1 MCVVMKEDLYFE
13 IIKKQQELINLMLQV
28 GIADN
33 RTNQVD
39 DRLETGVNDMQEIV
53 LSDDKQKNECDLDG
67 FKKWL
72 ENKGRSDN
80 CVDTYVRGVE
90 LFYRK
95 YKVMNVVNL
104 TEYEKEINSKFS
116 PKTVNLRIAG
126 MTSYFR
132 YTGFTG
138 YEFRRAKEQKR
149 TFCNNAINEEQYN
162 QLIDWAKDN
171 SIKAWLIAK
180 VIAGTGVRVS
190 ELIGLE
196 TKDLDRGYADI
207 IGKGNKQRRIYF
219 PNKLVEEIKDKCG
232 KEYVVENRYGA
243 QMTTRGVSQLLKNAG
258 EKAGISKEVLHPHS
272 FRHFFAK
279 QFLKEKN
286 DISLLGDLLGHSD
299 ISTTAIYTRLTSEE
313 QKEQINKL
321 VNW

>member
-1 MCVVMKEDLYFE
+1 MCMVMKEDLYFE
-13 IIKKQQELINLMLQV
+13 IIKKQQELINLMLRV

-33 RTNQVD
+33 QSIQVD
-39 DRLETGVNDMQEIV
+39 DRLETDVNDMQEIV
-53 LSDDKQKNECDLDG
+53 LSDDKQKIECDLDG

-232 KEYVVENRYGA
+232 KEYIVENRYGA

-258 EKAGISKEVLHPHS
+258 EKAGIPKEVMHPHS

>member
-1 MCVVMKEDLYFE
+1 MCMVMKEDLYLE
-13 IIKKQQELINLMLQV
+13 IIKKQQELINLMLRG
-28 GIADN
+28 GIVDN
-33 RTNQVD
+33 RTIQVD
-39 DRLETGVNDMQEIV
+39 NRLETDVNDMQEIV

-258 EKAGISKEVLHPHS
+258 EKAGIPKEVMHPHS

>member
-13 IIKKQQELINLMLQV
+13 IIKKQQELINLMLRV

-33 RTNQVD
+33 QSIQVD
-39 DRLETGVNDMQEIV
+39 DRLETDVNDMQEIV

-95 YKVMNVVNL
+95 YKVMNVANL

-162 QLIDWAKDN
+162 KLIDWAKDN

-258 EKAGISKEVLHPHS
+258 EKAGIPKEVMHPHS

>member
-13 IIKKQQELINLMLQV
+13 IIKKQQELINLMLRV

-33 RTNQVD
+33 RTIQVD
-39 DRLETGVNDMQEIV
+39 NRLETDVNDMQEIV

-232 KEYVVENRYGA
+232 KEYVIENRYGA

-258 EKAGISKEVLHPHS
+258 EKAGIPKEVMHPHS

>member
-13 IIKKQQELINLMLQV
+13 IIKKQQELINLMLRV

-33 RTNQVD
+33 QSIQVD
-39 DRLETGVNDMQEIV
+39 DRLETDVNDMQEIV

-258 EKAGISKEVLHPHS
+258 EKAGIPKEVMHPHS

-299 ISTTAIYTRLTSEE
+299 ISTAAIYTRLTSEE

>member
-1 MCVVMKEDLYFE
+1 MCVVMKEDLYLE
-13 IIKKQQELINLMLQV
+13 IIKKQQELINLMLRV

-33 RTNQVD
+33 RTIQVD
-39 DRLETGVNDMQEIV
+39 NRLETDVNDMQEIV

-232 KEYVVENRYGA
+232 KKYIVENRYGA

-258 EKAGISKEVLHPHS
+258 EKAGIPKEVMHPHS

>member
-13 IIKKQQELINLMLQV
+13 IIKKQQELINLMLRV

-33 RTNQVD
+33 QSIQVD
-39 DRLETGVNDMQEIV
+39 DRLETDVNDMQEIV
-53 LSDDKQKNECDLDG
+53 LSDDKQKIECDLDG

-232 KEYVVENRYGA
+232 KEYVVENRHGA

-258 EKAGISKEVLHPHS
+258 EKAGIPKEVMHPHS